1 MGYYGRGSGQI
12 QILRN
17 KNMQLVG
24 INMQGGHHAEQEY
37 FEGEAPELENQS
49 FEDTI
54 VKDSKDICMV
64 KTEDG
69 RIIVFSGDSEHEY
82 TTEEIQGIL
91 NDINYHKNDD
101 RAILENSG
109 ASDFDLM
116 LNMKKD
122 LEILESDRPQEEKD
136 ILLSD
141 RKSIY
146 GTWEKGGKFA
156 MVSQNEQGAKD
167 LAELFENIERG
178 NVSVSTNPYVN
189 NENYNN
195 PRSMSFTIVDRLKE
209 MKKEEQE
216 IEPKETY
223 EENDKKDLTQE
234 EIENAVEIDNYS
246 DADSKLSSR
255 IDAMN
260 HPEEQDE
267 KYEKNSTK
275 KGEIF
280 ISDDENKKGEY
291 AIGDFFQNDGYKDVF
306 EFYSLDGKD
315 KSLGYLS
322 YFERTGKSISPE
334 EVDKLKEQVEKYE
347 HEQHEKEQKESDF
360 QEMTDEELKE
370 IFGNETPQKESLF
383 KIASRQTKKAIDKIS
398 SLFKS
403 RIKDYKEKSQD
414 EPNKDEN
421 DIDIN

>member
-1 MGYYGRGSGQI
+1 MGYYGRGSGEI

-37 FEGEAPELENQS
+37 FEGEEPELENQS

-69 RIIVFSGDSEHEY
+69 KIVVFSGDSEHEY
-82 TTEEIQGIL
+82 TPEEIQGIL
-91 NDINYHKNDD
+91 DDINYHKNDD
-101 RAILENSG
+101 RDILENIG
-109 ASDFDLM
+109 ASDLELM
-116 LNMKKD
+116 INMKKD
-122 LEILESDRPQEEKD
+122 LDILESDRPQEEKD

-146 GTWEKGGKFA
+146 GTWEKGGRFA

-167 LAELFENIERG
+167 LAELYENIERG
-178 NVSVSTNPYVN
+178 NVSMSTNPYVN

-216 IEPKETY
+216 IESKETY
-223 EENDKKDLTQE
+223 NENDKRDLTQD
-234 EIENAVEIDNYS
+234 EIENAVEIDDNS
-246 DADSKLSSR
+246 NMDSKF
-255 IDAMN
+255 AN
-260 HPEEQDE
+260 
-267 KYEKNSTK
+267 NSTK

-280 ISDDENKKGEY
+280 ISDDDNKKGEY
-291 AIGDFFQNDGYKDVF
+291 AIGDFFRNDGYKDIF

-315 KSLGYLS
+315 RSLGYLS

-334 EVDKLKEQVEKYE
+334 EVDNLKAQFEKYE
-347 HEQHEKEQKESDF
+347 HEQTTAV

-370 IFGNETPQKESLF
+370 VFGDEAPQKNSLF

-398 SLFKS
+398 SFFKS
-403 RIKDYKEKSQD
+403 KVKNYNEQA
-414 EPNKDEN
+414 KDELN
-421 DIDIN
+421 KNEDEINRE

>member
-37 FEGEAPELENQS
+37 FEGEEPELENQS

-69 RIIVFSGDSEHEY
+69 KIVVFSGDSEHEY
-82 TTEEIQGIL
+82 TPEEIQGIL
-91 NDINYHKNDD
+91 DDINYHKNDD
-101 RAILENSG
+101 RDILENIG
-109 ASDFDLM
+109 ASDLELM
-116 LNMKKD
+116 INMKKD
-122 LEILESDRPQEEKD
+122 LDILESDRPQEEKD

-146 GTWEKGGKFA
+146 GTWEKGGRFA

-167 LAELFENIERG
+167 LAELYENIERG
-178 NVSVSTNPYVN
+178 NVSMSTNPYVN

-216 IEPKETY
+216 IESKETY
-223 EENDKKDLTQE
+223 NENDKRDLTQD
-234 EIENAVEIDNYS
+234 EIENAVEIDDNS
-246 DADSKLSSR
+246 NIDSKF
-255 IDAMN
+255 AN
-260 HPEEQDE
+260 
-267 KYEKNSTK
+267 NSTK

-280 ISDDENKKGEY
+280 ISDDDNKKGEY
-291 AIGDFFQNDGYKDVF
+291 AIGDFFRNDGYKDIF

-315 KSLGYLS
+315 RSLGYLS

-334 EVDKLKEQVEKYE
+334 EVDNLKAQFEKYE
-347 HEQHEKEQKESDF
+347 HEQTTAV

-370 IFGNETPQKESLF
+370 VFGDEAPQKNSLF

-398 SLFKS
+398 SFFKS
-403 RIKDYKEKSQD
+403 KVKNYNEQA
-414 EPNKDEN
+414 KDELN
-421 DIDIN
+421 KNEDEINRE

>member
-1 MGYYGRGSGQI
+1 MGYYGRGSGEI

-37 FEGEAPELENQS
+37 FEGEEPELENQS

-69 RIIVFSGDSEHEY
+69 KIVVFSGDSEHEY
-82 TTEEIQGIL
+82 TPEEIQGIL
-91 NDINYHKNDD
+91 DDINYHKNDD
-101 RAILENSG
+101 RDILENIG
-109 ASDFDLM
+109 ASDLELM
-116 LNMKKD
+116 INMKKD
-122 LEILESDRPQEEKD
+122 LDILESDRPQEEKD

-146 GTWEKGGKFA
+146 GTWEKGGRFA

-167 LAELFENIERG
+167 LAELYENIERG
-178 NVSVSTNPYVN
+178 NVSMSTNPYVN

-216 IEPKETY
+216 IESKETY
-223 EENDKKDLTQE
+223 NENDKRDLTQD
-234 EIENAVEIDNYS
+234 EIENAVEIDDNS
-246 DADSKLSSR
+246 NMDSKF
-255 IDAMN
+255 AN
-260 HPEEQDE
+260 
-267 KYEKNSTK
+267 NSTK

-280 ISDDENKKGEY
+280 ISDDDNKKGEY
-291 AIGDFFQNDGYKDVF
+291 AIGDFFRNDGYKDIF

-315 KSLGYLS
+315 RSLGYLS

-334 EVDKLKEQVEKYE
+334 EVDNLKAQFEKYE
-347 HEQHEKEQKESDF
+347 HEQTTAV

-370 IFGNETPQKESLF
+370 VFGDEAPQKNSLF

-403 RIKDYKEKSQD
+403 KVKNYNEQS
-414 EPNKDEN
+414 KDE
-421 DIDIN
+421 INKNEDEINRE

>member
-1 MGYYGRGSGQI
+1 MGYYGRGSGEI

-37 FEGEAPELENQS
+37 FEGEEPELENQS

-69 RIIVFSGDSEHEY
+69 KIVVFSGDSEHEY
-82 TTEEIQGIL
+82 TPEEIQGIL
-91 NDINYHKNDD
+91 DDINYHKNDD
-101 RAILENSG
+101 RDILENIG
-109 ASDFDLM
+109 ASDLELM
-116 LNMKKD
+116 INMKKD
-122 LEILESDRPQEEKD
+122 LDILESDRPQEEKD

-146 GTWEKGGKFA
+146 GTWEKGGRFA

-167 LAELFENIERG
+167 LAELYENIERG
-178 NVSVSTNPYVN
+178 NVSMSTNPYVN

-216 IEPKETY
+216 IESKETY
-223 EENDKKDLTQE
+223 NENDKRDLTQD
-234 EIENAVEIDNYS
+234 EIENAVEIDDNS
-246 DADSKLSSR
+246 NMDSKF
-255 IDAMN
+255 AN
-260 HPEEQDE
+260 
-267 KYEKNSTK
+267 NSTK

-280 ISDDENKKGEY
+280 ISDDDNKKGEY
-291 AIGDFFQNDGYKDVF
+291 AIGDFFRNDGYKDIF

-315 KSLGYLS
+315 RSLGYLS

-334 EVDKLKEQVEKYE
+334 EVDNLKAQFEKYE
-347 HEQHEKEQKESDF
+347 HEQHEKTTAV

-370 IFGNETPQKESLF
+370 VFGDEAPQKNSLF

-403 RIKDYKEKSQD
+403 KVKNYNEQS
-414 EPNKDEN
+414 KDELN
-421 DIDIN
+421 KNEDEINRE

>member
-37 FEGEAPELENQS
+37 FEGEEPELENQS

-69 RIIVFSGDSEHEY
+69 KIVVFSGDSEHEY
-82 TTEEIQGIL
+82 TPEEIQGIL
-91 NDINYHKNDD
+91 DDINYHKNDD
-101 RAILENSG
+101 RDILENIG
-109 ASDFDLM
+109 ASDLELM
-116 LNMKKD
+116 INMKKD
-122 LEILESDRPQEEKD
+122 LDILESDRPQEEKD

-146 GTWEKGGKFA
+146 GTWEKGGRFA

-167 LAELFENIERG
+167 LAELYENIERG
-178 NVSVSTNPYVN
+178 NVSMSTNPYVN

-216 IEPKETY
+216 IESKETY
-223 EENDKKDLTQE
+223 NENDKRDLTQD
-234 EIENAVEIDNYS
+234 EIENAVEIDDNS
-246 DADSKLSSR
+246 NMDSKF
-255 IDAMN
+255 AN
-260 HPEEQDE
+260 
-267 KYEKNSTK
+267 NSTK

-280 ISDDENKKGEY
+280 ISDDDNKKGEY
-291 AIGDFFQNDGYKDVF
+291 AIGDFFRNDGYKDIF

-315 KSLGYLS
+315 RSLGYLS

-334 EVDKLKEQVEKYE
+334 EVDNLKAQFEKYE
-347 HEQHEKEQKESDF
+347 HEQTTAV

-370 IFGNETPQKESLF
+370 VFGDEAPQKNSLF

-403 RIKDYKEKSQD
+403 KVKNYNEQS
-414 EPNKDEN
+414 KDELN
-421 DIDIN
+421 KNEDEINRE

>member
-37 FEGEAPELENQS
+37 FEGEEPELENQS

-69 RIIVFSGDSEHEY
+69 KIVVFSGDSEHEY
-82 TTEEIQGIL
+82 TPEEIQGIL
-91 NDINYHKNDD
+91 DDINYHKNDD
-101 RAILENSG
+101 RDILENIG
-109 ASDFDLM
+109 ASDLELM
-116 LNMKKD
+116 INMKKD
-122 LEILESDRPQEEKD
+122 LDILESDRPQEEKD

-146 GTWEKGGKFA
+146 GTWEKGGRFA

-167 LAELFENIERG
+167 LAELYENIERG
-178 NVSVSTNPYVN
+178 NVSMSTNPYVN

-216 IEPKETY
+216 IESKETY
-223 EENDKKDLTQE
+223 NENDKRDLTQD
-234 EIENAVEIDNYS
+234 EIENAVEIDDNS
-246 DADSKLSSR
+246 NMDSKF
-255 IDAMN
+255 AN
-260 HPEEQDE
+260 
-267 KYEKNSTK
+267 NSTK

-280 ISDDENKKGEY
+280 ISDDDNKKGEY
-291 AIGDFFQNDGYKDVF
+291 AIGDFFRNDGYKDIF

-315 KSLGYLS
+315 RSLGYLS

-334 EVDKLKEQVEKYE
+334 EVDNLKAQFEKYE
-347 HEQHEKEQKESDF
+347 HEQTTAV

-370 IFGNETPQKESLF
+370 VFGDEAPQKNSLF

-398 SLFKS
+398 SFFKS
-403 RIKDYKEKSQD
+403 KVKNYNEQA
-414 EPNKDEN
+414 KDELN
-421 DIDIN
+421 KNEDEINRE

>member
-1 MGYYGRGSGQI
+1 MGYYGRGSGEI

-37 FEGEAPELENQS
+37 FEGEEPELENQS

-69 RIIVFSGDSEHEY
+69 KIVVFSGDSEHEY
-82 TTEEIQGIL
+82 TPEEIHGIL
-91 NDINYHKNDD
+91 DDINYHKNDD
-101 RAILENSG
+101 RDILENIG
-109 ASDFDLM
+109 ASDLELM
-116 LNMKKD
+116 INMKKD
-122 LEILESDRPQEEKD
+122 LDILESDRPQEEKD

-146 GTWEKGGKFA
+146 GTWEKGGRFA

-167 LAELFENIERG
+167 LAELYENIERG
-178 NVSVSTNPYVN
+178 NVSMSTNPYVN

-216 IEPKETY
+216 IESKETY
-223 EENDKKDLTQE
+223 NENDKRDLTQD
-234 EIENAVEIDNYS
+234 EIENAVEIDDNS
-246 DADSKLSSR
+246 NMDSKF
-255 IDAMN
+255 AN
-260 HPEEQDE
+260 
-267 KYEKNSTK
+267 NSTK

-280 ISDDENKKGEY
+280 ISDDDNKKGEY
-291 AIGDFFQNDGYKDVF
+291 AIGDFFRNDGYKDIF

-315 KSLGYLS
+315 RSLGYLS

-334 EVDKLKEQVEKYE
+334 EVDNLKAQFEKYE
-347 HEQHEKEQKESDF
+347 HEQTTAV

-370 IFGNETPQKESLF
+370 VFGDEAPQKNSLF

-398 SLFKS
+398 SFFKS
-403 RIKDYKEKSQD
+403 KVKNYNEQA
-414 EPNKDEN
+414 KDELN
-421 DIDIN
+421 KNEDEINRE

>member
-1 MGYYGRGSGQI
+1 MGYYGRGSGEI

-37 FEGEAPELENQS
+37 FEGEEPELENQS

-69 RIIVFSGDSEHEY
+69 KIVVFSGDSEHEY
-82 TTEEIQGIL
+82 TPEEIQGIL
-91 NDINYHKNDD
+91 DDINYHKNDD
-101 RAILENSG
+101 RDILENIG
-109 ASDFDLM
+109 ASDLELM
-116 LNMKKD
+116 INMKKD
-122 LEILESDRPQEEKD
+122 LDILESDRPQEEKD

-146 GTWEKGGKFA
+146 GTWEKGGRFA

-167 LAELFENIERG
+167 LAELYENIERG
-178 NVSVSTNPYVN
+178 NVSMSTNPYVN

-216 IEPKETY
+216 IESKETY
-223 EENDKKDLTQE
+223 NENDKRDLTQD
-234 EIENAVEIDNYS
+234 EIENAVEIDDNS
-246 DADSKLSSR
+246 NMDSKF
-255 IDAMN
+255 AN
-260 HPEEQDE
+260 
-267 KYEKNSTK
+267 NSTK

-280 ISDDENKKGEY
+280 ISDDDNKKGEY
-291 AIGDFFQNDGYKDVF
+291 AIGDFFRNDGYKDIF

-315 KSLGYLS
+315 RSLGYLS

-334 EVDKLKEQVEKYE
+334 EVDNLKAQFEKYE
-347 HEQHEKEQKESDF
+347 HEQTTAV

-370 IFGNETPQKESLF
+370 VFGDEAPQKNSLF

-403 RIKDYKEKSQD
+403 KVKNYNEQS
-414 EPNKDEN
+414 KDELN
-421 DIDIN
+421 KNEDEINRE

>member
-37 FEGEAPELENQS
+37 FEGEEPELENQS

-69 RIIVFSGDSEHEY
+69 KIVVFSGDSEHEY
-82 TTEEIQGIL
+82 TPEEIQGIL
-91 NDINYHKNDD
+91 DDINYHKNDD
-101 RAILENSG
+101 RDILENIG
-109 ASDFDLM
+109 ASDLELM
-116 LNMKKD
+116 INMKKD

-146 GTWEKGGKFA
+146 GTWEKGGRFA

-167 LAELFENIERG
+167 LAELYENIERG

-216 IEPKETY
+216 IESKETY
-223 EENDKKDLTQE
+223 NENDKRDLTQD
-234 EIENAVEIDNYS
+234 EIENAVEIDDNS
-246 DADSKLSSR
+246 NMDSKF
-255 IDAMN
+255 AN
-260 HPEEQDE
+260 
-267 KYEKNSTK
+267 NSTK

-280 ISDDENKKGEY
+280 ISDDDNKKGEY
-291 AIGDFFQNDGYKDVF
+291 AIGDFFRNDGYKDIF

-315 KSLGYLS
+315 RSLGYLS

-334 EVDKLKEQVEKYE
+334 EVDNLKAQFEKYE
-347 HEQHEKEQKESDF
+347 HEQTTAV

-370 IFGNETPQKESLF
+370 VFGDEAPQKNSLF

-403 RIKDYKEKSQD
+403 KVKNYNEQS
-414 EPNKDEN
+414 KDELN
-421 DIDIN
+421 KNEDEINRE

>member
-1 MGYYGRGSGQI
+1 MGYYGRGSGEI

-37 FEGEAPELENQS
+37 FEGEEPELENQS

-69 RIIVFSGDSEHEY
+69 KIVVFSGDSEHEY
-82 TTEEIQGIL
+82 TPEEIQGIL
-91 NDINYHKNDD
+91 DDINYHKNDD
-101 RAILENSG
+101 RDILENIG
-109 ASDFDLM
+109 ASDLELM
-116 LNMKKD
+116 INMKKD
-122 LEILESDRPQEEKD
+122 LDILESDRPQEEKD

-146 GTWEKGGKFA
+146 GTWEKGGRFA

-167 LAELFENIERG
+167 LAELYENIERG
-178 NVSVSTNPYVN
+178 NVSMSTNPYVN

-223 EENDKKDLTQE
+223 NENDKRDLTQD
-234 EIENAVEIDNYS
+234 EIENAVEIDDNS
-246 DADSKLSSR
+246 NMDSKF
-255 IDAMN
+255 AN
-260 HPEEQDE
+260 
-267 KYEKNSTK
+267 NSTK

-280 ISDDENKKGEY
+280 ISDDDNKKGEY
-291 AIGDFFQNDGYKDVF
+291 AIGDFFRNDGYKDIF

-315 KSLGYLS
+315 RSLGYLS

-334 EVDKLKEQVEKYE
+334 EVDNLKAQFEKYE
-347 HEQHEKEQKESDF
+347 HEQTTAV

-370 IFGNETPQKESLF
+370 VFGDEAPQKNSLF

-403 RIKDYKEKSQD
+403 KVKNYNEQS
-414 EPNKDEN
+414 KDE
-421 DIDIN
+421 INKNEDEINRE